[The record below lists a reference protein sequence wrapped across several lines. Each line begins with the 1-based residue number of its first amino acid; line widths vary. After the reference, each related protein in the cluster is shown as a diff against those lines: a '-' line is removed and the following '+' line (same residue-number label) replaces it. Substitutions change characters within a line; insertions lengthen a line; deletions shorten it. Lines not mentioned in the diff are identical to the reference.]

1 MKTRTLCAA
10 AAAAALLLGTS
21 AFAGSPSCTA
31 VRNDTRLTQ
40 AQMLQKLVDAGYS
53 IERFAV
59 TKASCY
65 KMHGWDKDGNRV
77 EIVHHPVDGRIVK
90 LEMTTQQG

>member
-1 MKTRTLCAA
+1 MKTRTLC

-21 AFAGSPSCTA
+21 AFADSPSCT
-31 VRNDTRLTQ
+31 VTQKDTRLTQ

-53 IERFAV
+53 IERFAT
-59 TKASCY
+59 TKANCY

-90 LEMTTQQG
+90 LEMSAKQG

>member
-1 MKTRTLCAA
+1 MKTHTLC

-21 AFAGSPSCTA
+21 AFADSPSCTA
-31 VRNDTRLTQ
+31 TRTDTRLTQ

-77 EIVHHPVDGRIVK
+77 EVMNHPVDGRIVK
-90 LEMTTQQG
+90 LEMTTKQG

>member
-1 MKTRTLCAA
+1 MKTLALCAA
-10 AAAAALLLGTS
+10 AAAMLLGTS
-21 AFAGSPSCTA
+21 AFADAPSCTA
-31 VRNDTRLTQ
+31 ARNDNRLTQ

-59 TKASCY
+59 TQASCY
-65 KMHGWDKDGNRV
+65 KMHGWDKDGHRV

-90 LEMTTQQG
+90 LEMSTQRV